1 MNNKQEKILI
11 TAATVIFFI
20 LIYPP
25 FQLIHPRWGGV
36 FQGHSWIFE
45 PSRDAAVDI
54 TLLLTQWLG
63 VLIIG
68 SIAYLIAW
76 KK

>member
-11 TAATVIFFI
+11 AAATVIFFM

-25 FQLIHPRWGGV
+25 FQLIHPRWGGR
-36 FQGHSWIFE
+36 FEGYSWIFE
-45 PSRDAAVDI
+45 PPGNVAVDI